1 MNLSRAWNPR
11 LDLLDHALDTQNPR
25 IHFPN
30 SPKPSFQASV
40 GHCQESVLSRNCC
53 TASETILRPRK
64 GPKDW
69 CSQGGRW
76 RLALQGG
83 MGMQP
88 GSLQSEAEAGWK
100 TREWVTSLGM
110 RVWLSSYHHV

>member
-1 MNLSRAWNPR
+1 MESSH
-11 LDLLDHALDTQNPR
+11 LDLLDHVLDTQNPR

-30 SPKPSFQASV
+30 SPKPSFQAGV
-40 GHCQESVLSRNCC
+40 GHFRESVLSRNGC
-53 TASETILRPRK
+53 TARETILRPRK

-88 GSLQSEAEAGWK
+88 GSPQSEAEAGG
-100 TREWVTSLGM
+100 REESVLLPWG
-110 RVWLSSYHHV
+110 